1 MRTRTR
7 RTTHH
12 GSFSLALI
20 GLLIGLPKT
29 IGCWAVR
36 VYCLVVLQVCFLVM
50 GNIFCTQ
57 LPIQLRYDLKGC
69 SRGRTAGVQAAK
81 VGTHVGSLLQPVT
94 AACAVAHVGISGVV
108 VAGAS
113 AVDRISHACVL
124 YNFPIEV

>member
-1 MRTRTR
+1 MLQSRACSLSCILLQPCMRTCTR
-7 RTTHH
+7 HTTHH

-36 VYCLVVLQVCFLVM
+36 LYCLVVLQVCFLVM

-81 VGTHVGSLLQPVT
+81 V
-94 AACAVAHVGISGVV
+94 
-108 VAGAS
+108 
-113 AVDRISHACVL
+113 
-124 YNFPIEV
+124 